1 MNEDGFTGAPSG
13 SRSGGTGRRDERRSG
28 ARRLTAAVVGAGVL
42 GTLGLVAAAGP
53 VGASSSGSEGKA
65 NAARKSTKYKSVK
78 KTWKDGKDLQKDAKV
93 VDATQNSCALYGSGD
108 ASTYLKA
115 YDFKSGS
122 FKLKRNKVTI
132 TVAFYG
138 PWVIDPDSSLAG
150 KTKSLTSEK
159 AQKQQGYATTQP
171 LESQV
176 LSRQLWL
183 TMYANPG
190 KKTPSWGGHQRL
202 NTYFGLSGS
211 KGSGGSFRYGS
222 FLVASTKTGQGWQSK
237 DLGAVKA
244 EISKNLREFSV
255 SFPLSKITAEL
266 PKTKQGKQKEL
277 KRLALGIRSDCGDG
291 DGDVFPG
298 GTAQQSAGGDG
309 GPSFEFLGDTDF
321 GLIKTRVQK
330 HR

>member
-13 SRSGGTGRRDERRSG
+13 SRRGRTGRGDERRSG
-28 ARRLTAAVVGAGVL
+28 ARRLAAVVVGAGVL
-42 GTLGLVAAAGP
+42 GTLGLVAVAGP

-93 VDATQNSCALYGSGD
+93 VDATQNDCALYGSED

-138 PWVIDPDSSLAG
+138 PWVIDPKSSVAG
-150 KTKSLTSEK
+150 KTKSLQSEK
-159 AQKQQGYATTQP
+159 AQKKQGFTTTQP
-171 LESQV
+171 LGSQV
-176 LSRQLWL
+176 LSGQLWF

-190 KKTPSWGGHQRL
+190 KKTPSWGGHVRA

-211 KGSGGSFRYGS
+211 KGSGARSSMAPSSSPTRRPGRVGS
-222 FLVASTKTGQGWQSK
+222 
-237 DLGAVKA
+237 
-244 EISKNLREFSV
+244 E
-255 SFPLSKITAEL
+255 
-266 PKTKQGKQKEL
+266 
-277 KRLALGIRSDCGDG
+277 RS
-291 DGDVFPG
+291 
-298 GTAQQSAGGDG
+298 SA
-309 GPSFEFLGDTDF
+309 
-321 GLIKTRVQK
+321 R
-330 HR
+330 